1 MPGKEAYRR
10 SMERAFAKGTRLKA
24 KAMKREQK
32 RGKLSNGGE
41 ASAMGQGLLMPLERI
56 LDTNLKG
63 NGHG

>member
-10 SMERAFAKGTRLKA
+10 SMERAFAKETRLKA

-41 ASAMGQGLLMPLERI
+41 ACFVLWAKARSCLL
-56 LDTNLKG
+56 
-63 NGHG
+63 GHCRGSFDG